1 MRCDGPGGSRIQD
14 DRELWRATF
23 VGGSIRASLEG
34 PILDRGIGVVMQG
47 CKKDC
52 LSMREHYPI
61 SDSWR
66 HVRDKVAQKM
76 EVRERI
82 DRAKERVDGILG
94 VVKAERIVYL
104 PPPQRTKNRG
114 SAVTL

>member
-114 SAVTL
+114 SAVTP